1 MFSVFVNTKYL
12 NECSVF
18 RPSKVHKDIKIKTQN
33 VEVETIGHR
42 YHKRQKLVSIEFMNF
57 MEVLQL
63 NQKGIFNLCN
73 IDQRSDHEYLADL

>member
-1 MFSVFVNTKYL
+1 MSVQ
-12 NECSVF
+12 CSDLQKF
-18 RPSKVHKDIKIKTQN
+18 TRISRLGSTPNIHLKTQN